1 MKKTVKTIVKLLG
14 SALCALLFAV
24 NAVPGMDMVLELP
37 DDIYVDEAGG
47 AERLCGIPAPF
58 SITDRDGVAVANDLS
73 ERLSSAKNGEVK
85 RFSVEL
91 FGVTVK
97 NVDVHVRDDI
107 YVMPCGSSVG
117 ISLWCNGVLVVGLG
131 NVDDG
136 IRRRCPAHE
145 AGIRTGDAIIAVNG
159 EQVNGVGELSA
170 MVKSAGDSMRLR
182 VRRNGSEFDC
192 TVYPCV
198 KDGEVLL
205 GTWVREST
213 AGIGTLTFYTMSSMR
228 FGALGHAVTDPD
240 AGT

>member
-91 FGVTVK
+91 FGITVK
-97 NVDVHVRDDI
+97 KCGCACARRYICYAVRLI
-107 YVMPCGSSVG
+107 RGHKLVVQRGAGGWPWQCGRRTSAQMPC
-117 ISLWCNGVLVVGLG
+117 
-131 NVDDG
+131 
-136 IRRRCPAHE
+136 A
-145 AGIRTGDAIIAVNG
+145 
-159 EQVNGVGELSA
+159 
-170 MVKSAGDSMRLR
+170 
-182 VRRNGSEFDC
+182 
-192 TVYPCV
+192 
-198 KDGEVLL
+198 
-205 GTWVREST
+205 
-213 AGIGTLTFYTMSSMR
+213 
-228 FGALGHAVTDPD
+228 
-240 AGT
+240 

>member
-91 FGVTVK
+91 FGITVK
-97 NVDVHVRDDI
+97 MWMCMYATI
-107 YVMPCGSSVG
+107 YMLC
-117 ISLWCNGVLVVGLG
+117 
-131 NVDDG
+131 
-136 IRRRCPAHE
+136 RAAHPW
-145 AGIRTGDAIIAVNG
+145 A
-159 EQVNGVGELSA
+159 
-170 MVKSAGDSMRLR
+170 
-182 VRRNGSEFDC
+182 
-192 TVYPCV
+192 
-198 KDGEVLL
+198 
-205 GTWVREST
+205 
-213 AGIGTLTFYTMSSMR
+213 
-228 FGALGHAVTDPD
+228 
-240 AGT
+240 

>member
-1 MKKTVKTIVKLLG
+1 MRFLKKYFPMSAKGWLIYFVAMGLA

-131 NVDDG
+131 CENNQV
-136 IRRRCPAHE
+136 E
-145 AGIRTGDAIIAVNG
+145 AFRETLG
-159 EQVNGVGELSA
+159 
-170 MVKSAGDSMRLR
+170 
-182 VRRNGSEFDC
+182 EFDPQR
-192 TVYPCV
+192 VHFM
-198 KDGEVLL
+198 EH
-205 GTWVREST
+205 
-213 AGIGTLTFYTMSSMR
+213 SM
-228 FGALGHAVTDPD
+228 FPSF
-240 AGT
+240 